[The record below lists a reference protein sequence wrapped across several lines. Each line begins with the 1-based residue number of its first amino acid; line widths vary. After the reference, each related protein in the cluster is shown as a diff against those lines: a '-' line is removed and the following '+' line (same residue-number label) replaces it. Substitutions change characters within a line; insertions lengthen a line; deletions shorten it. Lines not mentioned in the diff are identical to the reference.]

1 MRTEPKISVE
11 CCDVRLCVRGTMHL
25 NSAIVHATAREVQD
39 QLPFE
44 STTCVRGCKLA
55 DANDSAHHCAC
66 VRMHTTAHVP
76 VQR

>member
-1 MRTEPKISVE
+1 MRV
-11 CCDVRLCVRGTMHL
+11 CVRGTMHL

-55 DANDSAHHCAC
+55 DANGSAYHCAC
-66 VRMHTTAHVP
+66 VVMQTTAHVP